1 MFCPSYA
8 PAKYQNPSSTTFTYK
23 LQDAP
28 ASGDARATNGAG
40 AGGRA
45 GARLGACR
53 ARAGAAMGRGCEEGR
68 RGAASGG
75 ALRHRRRRRHAGDAR
90 GGCCLLLGHRAG
102 RGAAG
107 GAQQLVRHAPH
118 PIPRASSR
126 HSFFEPLLPP
136 FFFCSSLSFFALSQT
151 PAFLSQTAFT
161 NAFAFSAH
169 HTPHTVNTLFVY
181 ISRHARRRAHVHAPT
196 PLPWHTHTSPSRPC
210 SHPPTNLSNTHTLT
224 HTHT

>member
-1 MFCPSYA
+1 MFCPSSA

-75 ALRHRRRRRHAGDAR
+75 VVAIAVVGGTRATRAAAAACCWGFAR
-90 GGCCLLLGHRAG
+90 A
-102 RGAAG
+102 
-107 GAQQLVRHAPH
+107 GAQQVAR
-118 PIPRASSR
+118 SSW
-126 HSFFEPLLPP
+126 
-136 FFFCSSLSFFALSQT
+136 CG
-151 PAFLSQTAFT
+151 
-161 NAFAFSAH
+161 
-169 HTPHTVNTLFVY
+169 TPHTPSHAHPHAMPSSNLSSPPLFF
-181 ISRHARRRAHVHAPT
+181 VHLFLSSLCLK
-196 PLPWHTHTSPSRPC
+196 PLPFSPKLLSLMLLLSPHTTHHTQ
-210 SHPPTNLSNTHTLT
+210 
-224 HTHT
+224 